1 MRTLMVIRKL
11 AWKNGLRSLSG
22 AAAAPRQQENQKRH
36 DRMGGWQVQSYSDDC
51 ADLQFSENLKKL
63 FIRTPSQLLVKVLAS
78 SVNPIDVA
86 MMSKLCK
93 IYYYLRKNLSFILR
107 RIWIDSTQHNAHRK

>member
-1 MRTLMVIRKL
+1 MLIRKS

-22 AAAAPRQQENQKRH
+22 AAAAPKQQENQKRH
-36 DRMGGWQVQSYSDDC
+36 DRMGGWQAQSYSDNC
-51 ADLQFSENLKKL
+51 EDLQFSENLKKPY
-63 FIRTPSQLLVKVLAS
+63 IKTPSQLLVKVLAS

-93 IYYYLRKNLSFILR
+93 TFYYL
-107 RIWIDSTQHNAHRK
+107 

>member
-1 MRTLMVIRKL
+1 MLIRKS
-11 AWKNGLRSLSG
+11 AWRNGLRSLSG

-36 DRMGGWQVQSYSDDC
+36 DRMGGWQAHSYSEDC
-51 ADLQFSENLKKL
+51 EDLQFSENLKKPY
-63 FIRTPSQLLVKVLAS
+63 IRTPSQLLVKVLAS

-93 IYYYLRKNLSFILR
+93 TFYYLRLFIFLLFKSNLNF
-107 RIWIDSTQHNAHRK
+107 